1 MKKHTFRAMFY
12 MALGILLVSFA
23 LSIAVLN
30 DHYSDISRAEL
41 RGQLEL
47 IAEGIKLDGET
58 YLKNLDIE
66 DTRIT
71 WVAADGTVLY
81 DSAKDASQMENHA
94 DREEIREAL
103 QSQSG
108 YGESRRYSKTM
119 MSRYLYCAERIDDGS
134 VVRVSRATNTILAM
148 TITMIQPMCIVFL
161 AAIVLAAVLSNWL
174 SKRIVEPINNLN
186 LKEPLSNEEYDELAP
201 LLRRMDKQQR
211 QLREQKSELNQ
222 RQEELNTIID
232 NMYEGLVLL
241 GNRGNI
247 VSINNAALRI
257 LGADPD
263 CVGRNIL
270 AINRSVDVQM
280 SVSDA
285 LDGIES
291 DKTAEI
297 GGAVYQITAS
307 PVRFDDKVR
316 GAALMLIDVTEKEKS
331 EQVRREFSANV
342 SHELRTPLHS
352 ISGYAELLKNGMVRG
367 EDVKPFATKIYNEAQ
382 RMIRLVEDIIN
393 LSHLDEGAADMEWAE
408 TDLSEIAS
416 HTVDSLQ
423 ETAAAK
429 NVKISFSGNSAK
441 VYGIAHLMQEI
452 VYNLCDNAIKYNKDG
467 GTVDVT
473 VREKKEKVVLIVK
486 DTGIGIPEDQQER
499 IFERFYRVDKSHS
512 KEVGGTGLGLSI
524 VKHAAIVHG
533 AKIDLKSQLGD
544 GTTIK
549 ISFPKR
555 RPKKEEVES

>member
-1 MKKHTFRAMFY
+1 MKKRVFRAMAF

-23 LSIAVLN
+23 LSIVVLN
-30 DHYSDISRAEL
+30 EHYSDISREEL
-41 RGQLEL
+41 RSQLEL
-47 IAEGIKLDGET
+47 IAEGVQLEGET
-58 YLKNLDIE
+58 YLDQLNID
-66 DTRIT
+66 DTRVT
-71 WVAADGTVLY
+71 WVDSDGVVLY
-81 DSAKDASQMENHA
+81 DSMNDADEMENHA
-94 DREEIREAL
+94 DRKEIRQAL
-103 QSQSG
+103 ESQNG

-119 MSRYLYCAERIDDGS
+119 MSRYLYCAKRLEDGT
-134 VVRVSRATNTILAM
+134 VIRVSRSTHTVLAM
-148 TITMIQPMCIVFL
+148 TIAMIQPMCIVFL
-161 AAIVLAAVLSNWL
+161 VALVLAFVLSVRL
-174 SKRIVEPINNLN
+174 SKQIVEPINNLN
-186 LKEPLSNEEYDELAP
+186 LDQPLSNEDYDELAP

-211 QLREQKSELNQ
+211 QLRQQKDELEQ

-247 VSINNAALRI
+247 ISINNAALRI
-257 LGADPD
+257 LGATPD

-270 AINRSVDVQM
+270 AVNRNMDIQM

-285 LDGIES
+285 LDGIET
-291 DKTAEI
+291 DKVAEI
-297 GGAVYQITAS
+297 GDAIYQITAS
-307 PVRFDDKVR
+307 PVQLDEKVR

-352 ISGYAELLKNGMVRG
+352 ISGYAELLKNGMVRH
-367 EDVKPFATKIYNEAQ
+367 EDVQPFAEKIYQEAQ
-382 RMIRLVEDIIN
+382 RMIRLIEDIIN
-393 LSHLDEGAADMEWAE
+393 LSHLDEGASDMDWAE
-408 TDLSEIAS
+408 VDLSEIAS
-416 HTVDSLQ
+416 RTVDSLQ

-429 NVKISFSGNSAK
+429 NVKLSFSGSSAK

-467 GTVDVT
+467 GSVVVT
-473 VREKKEKVVLIVK
+473 VKEKKEKVILNVR
-486 DTGIGIPEDQQER
+486 DTGIGIPEDQQDR
-499 IFERFYRVDKSHS
+499 VFERFYRVDKSHS

-533 AKIDLKSQLGD
+533 AKIDLKSKYGE
-544 GTTIK
+544 GTAIK

-555 RPKKEEVES
+555 RPKHPVTES

>member
-1 MKKHTFRAMFY
+1 MKKRVFRAMFY

-23 LSIAVLN
+23 LSIVVLN
-30 DHYSDISRAEL
+30 GHYSDFSREEL

-47 IAEGIKLDGET
+47 IAEGVQLDGET
-58 YLKNLDIE
+58 YLKKLDVDE
-66 DTRIT
+66 TRIT
-71 WVAADGTVLY
+71 WVADDGSVLY
-81 DSAKDASQMENHA
+81 DSMNDAAGMENHA
-94 DREEIREAL
+94 DREEIREAME
-103 QSQSG
+103 SQSG
-108 YGESRRYSKTM
+108 YGESRRYSSTM
-119 MSRYLYCAERIDDGS
+119 MSRYLYCAKRLSDGS
-134 VVRVSRATNTILAM
+134 VVRVSRGMNTVLAM
-148 TITMIQPMCIVFL
+148 TITMIQPMCIVLL
-161 AAIVLAAVLSNWL
+161 AAIILAAVLSNRL
-174 SKRIVEPINNLN
+174 SKQIVQPINNLN
-186 LKEPLSNEEYDELAP
+186 LEEPLMNEDYDELAP

-211 QLREQKSELNQ
+211 QLRKQKSELNQ

-247 VSINNAALRI
+247 VGINNSALRI
-257 LGADPD
+257 LGATPE
-263 CVGRNIL
+263 CVGKNIL
-270 AINRSVDVQM
+270 AVNRNMDIQM

-297 GGAVYQITAS
+297 GDAIYQITAS
-307 PVRFDDKVR
+307 PVEFDEKVR

-352 ISGYAELLKNGMVRG
+352 ISGYAELMKNGMVRG
-367 EDVKPFATKIYNEAQ
+367 EDIQPFAEKIYQEAQ

-393 LSHLDEGAADMEWAE
+393 LSHLDEGARDMDWAE
-408 TDLSEIAS
+408 VDLSEIAGR
-416 HTVDSLQ
+416 TVESLQ

-429 NVKISFSGNSAK
+429 NVTLSFSGNPVK
-441 VYGIAHLMQEI
+441 ICGIAHLMQEI
-452 VYNLCDNAIKYNKDG
+452 VYNLCDNAIKYNRDG
-467 GTVDVT
+467 GSVEVM
-473 VREKKEKVVLIVK
+473 VKEKKEKVVLTVR

-533 AKIDLKSQLGD
+533 AKIDLKSKLGV
-544 GTTIK
+544 GTSVK
-549 ISFPKR
+549 ICFPKR
-555 RPKKEEVES
+555 RPKKEEPDS